1 MTEVY
6 TVQWLHN
13 LFIEHIHDLKGNN
26 SHLRTS
32 LNKETKRKKSKK
44 KKKKIKRTKKSAL
57 HSSITLWFV
66 AVAKN

>member
-32 LNKETKRKKSKK
+32 LNKQKKRKKKEK
-44 KKKKIKRTKKSAL
+44 QTKKSAL